1 MLDVDLKY
9 PDELHEWQYDYA
21 LVPKKLEIC
30 QNISSNYCSIIV
42 NDYGIKIGDVN
53 KLFPNLGNKSKS
65 LYKSSVLFIIRN
77 EIWKVWMKF

>member
-21 LVPKKLEIC
+21 LAPEKLEIC
-30 QNISSNYCSIIV
+30 QNMSWNYCNIIV
-42 NDYGIKIGDVN
+42 NDYGIKIGDVK

-65 LYKSSVLFIIRN
+65 L
-77 EIWKVWMKF
+77 